1 MTNPVLAAVLDGLLA
16 ADFAAS
22 PVSATGV
29 GLTEYDDKLD
39 DVSADALRARDAAA
53 ADFLA
58 KLDAIGDEGLTAD
71 ETIDRDLA
79 RAVLR
84 GRLIMAPFEA
94 WKRDPITY
102 TAPITAGVFSLFLQ
116 RLRGDAE
123 IAGAATARLE
133 QVGALVDAGVANLD
147 PSLAHP
153 LIVGRGTNA
162 AKSAVRYVRDLA
174 WKDVQDAPAR
184 ERMRIAGESAAA
196 ELERWVAH
204 LEAFLPRAAGTW
216 QLGEVDYSRI
226 LREREVLPDDA
237 RQLRERGQREFD
249 RLDAEMSALAKDAT
263 GNPDYV
269 AVLRADDQHHP
280 PTEQAMLDA
289 YTDWTAKARQFLVD
303 TGLVTLP
310 AGETCAV
317 VPSPVFQRPV
327 LGVASYTAP
336 PSFSG
341 RLKGHFFV
349 PFAPDGASEE
359 EIQDRLSGNS
369 YGSIPTTSV
378 HEAYP
383 GHHWHLVMRKA
394 NPSRV
399 RKVYGTPYFNEG
411 WALYSERV
419 MRERGFFE
427 DPIHELQH
435 LNATLFRAAR
445 IIVDTSLH
453 LGEMTFEEAV
463 TFMMDKAALPEA
475 VARAEVGRYCWWPT
489 QASSYLT
496 GCLEI
501 LEIRR
506 RYLDARGFAGVSPAD
521 VPVGVIRDFHDGITS
536 AGSLPLGLADR
547 AVMATIPG

>member
-1 MTNPVLAAVLDGLLA
+1 MTNPALDAVLDGLLA

-22 PVSATGV
+22 PVSATGL
-29 GLTEYDDKLD
+29 GLTEYDDRLD
-39 DVSADALRARDAAA
+39 DVSAEALRARDAAA
-53 ADFLA
+53 ADSLA

-71 ETIDRDLA
+71 DAIDRDLA

-102 TAPITAGVFSLFLQ
+102 TAPITAGVFALFLQ

-133 QVGALVDAGVANLD
+133 RVGALVDAGIANLD

-153 LIVGRGTNA
+153 LIVGRGMNA

-174 WKDVQDAPAR
+174 WKDVEDPAAR
-184 ERMRIAGESAAA
+184 DRMRIAGEGAAIH
-196 ELERWVAH
+196 LERWVAH
-204 LEAFLPRAAGTW
+204 LEAFLPRATGTW
-216 QLGEVDYSRI
+216 QLGEADYSRI
-226 LREREVLPDDA
+226 LREREVLPDNA

-249 RLDAEMSALAKDAT
+249 RLDAEMSSLAKDAT

-269 AVLRADDQHHP
+269 AVLRADDQRHP

-310 AGETCAV
+310 PGESCAV

-336 PSFSG
+336 PSFSD

-463 TFMMDKAALPEA
+463 TFMMDKAALPES